1 MTVTVAKF
9 VDEYAAL
16 SAFTGVPAD
25 EHRADDVAAGFRV
38 SRRELRYQLP
48 VTRFD
53 APMPDGLRTVPAS
66 RDIAEPLAHLDATL
80 RRDVPGAE
88 GWEFDLS
95 DFVRQTFDDQFDP
108 ALYRIAMDGDQM
120 VGLVRIWAGPRPV
133 PRLGLIAV
141 LAAYRRRGLARA
153 LLAEDFG
160 VLADRGV
167 PFVTT
172 EADETNVAS
181 RTLLE
186 GLGAQTTDVDV
197 EMRRA
202 A

>member
-16 SAFTGVPAD
+16 SAFTGVPAN
-25 EHRADDVAAGFRV
+25 EHRADDVA
-38 SRRELRYQLP
+38 
-48 VTRFD
+48 D
-53 APMPDGLRTVPAS
+53 A
-66 RDIAEPLAHLDATL
+66 LA
-80 RRDVPGAE
+80 
-88 GWEFDLS
+88 
-95 DFVRQTFDDQFDP
+95 DQSQ
-108 ALYRIAMDGDQM
+108 AR
-120 VGLVRIWAGPRPV
+120 W
-133 PRLGLIAV
+133 
-141 LAAYRRRGLARA
+141 LAAYRRRALARA

-172 EADETNVAS
+172 DADETNVAS
-181 RTLLE
+181 RTLAR
-186 GLGAQTTDVDV
+186 GPGAQTTGVDV